1 MNTISFSLKH
11 SEVCNCCIVFFFWK
25 EDAIG
30 SIEHC
35 WGGGGAESDKRNTKE
50 GAEPREGNESSASE
64 VGEAGTQIPLLEM
77 TPALLSLIL
86 DAFF

>member
-1 MNTISFSLKH
+1 M
-11 SEVCNCCIVFFFWK
+11 V
-25 EDAIG
+25 
-30 SIEHC
+30 
-35 WGGGGAESDKRNTKE
+35 GAESDKRNTKE
-50 GAEPREGNESSASE
+50 GAKPREGNESTASE

>member
-11 SEVCNCCIVFFFWK
+11 SEVCNCCIVFFFSERK
-25 EDAIG
+25 THRRG
-30 SIEHC
+30 V
-35 WGGGGAESDKRNTKE
+35 GGAESDKRNTKE
-50 GAEPREGNESSASE
+50 GAEPREGNESTASE